1 MATYIDGEENFP
13 DDENGRFIPH
23 FGIGGMCIAFEKC
36 PLCFTARRPF
46 TCERCLE
53 NGDFSHSSSKSST
66 ESETDPHPEERYCE
80 KLDRLLRLRSER
92 DRLLSKLANRLK
104 ERNSVA
110 DKQWEVSLMKG
121 RLEWTRMA
129 IQDERIMMEKDKQSL
144 IKHLDELRAVKAKR
158 EEHNKK
164 VLKIQKY
171 LEHIR
176 TNIDS
181 RKESLEEKNEQLRTK
196 RQAKVEQLL
205 HYVFPITEIQ
215 HTSPRE
221 ESWQE
226 EVRQMSESEADEK
239 SSEDELVAA
248 LAEARRTSYVR
259 GRWVETINNGEAHYS
274 IVHPYVRVPANGD
287 YSAYIACTLTG
298 ETDVPDPDAE
308 LDLQNPGHQVSAALC
323 YTAQLIAHLAN
334 TLDVPLVRKV
344 HFSRFCKSELS
355 LREFSSAVEKLNSS
369 VLFLC
374 FSQAIPPDKLHP
386 HYTLRNLIT
395 MVDSKHQHYGR
406 TGDFEI
412 HSDLLLATLTT
423 PNMTSMLSGSGSESQ
438 QDSPDDD
445 GASIGSAD
453 QEEWETVPTTLPLL
467 PQACGGVSE
476 EGNTPSPPEPSP
488 SMMSASNLPQAPGGL
503 VSSAVA
509 SVASLWRTAT
519 SQLEKR

>member
-1 MATYIDGEENFP
+1 
-13 DDENGRFIPH
+13 
-23 FGIGGMCIAFEKC
+23 
-36 PLCFTARRPF
+36 
-46 TCERCLE
+46 
-53 NGDFSHSSSKSST
+53 
-66 ESETDPHPEERYCE
+66 
-80 KLDRLLRLRSER
+80 
-92 DRLLSKLANRLK
+92 
-104 ERNSVA
+104 
-110 DKQWEVSLMKG
+110 MKG
-121 RLEWTRMA
+121 RLEWTRKA
-129 IQDERIMMEKDKQSL
+129 IQDGRGMVEKDKQSL
-144 IKHLDELRAVKAKR
+144 KKRLDEVRAAKAKR
-158 EEHNKK
+158 DEHNKK

-181 RKESLEEKNEQLRTK
+181 REESLGEKNDQLRTK
-196 RQAKVEQLL
+196 RQEKVQQLL

-215 HTSPRE
+215 HTAPAE
-221 ESWQE
+221 EAWQE
-226 EVRQMSESEADEK
+226 EARQMSESEADDK
-239 SSEDELVAA
+239 SEEDELVAA

-274 IVHPYVRVPANGD
+274 IVHPNVRVPANGD
-287 YSAYIACTLTG
+287 YSAYVACTLTS
-298 ETDVPDPDAE
+298 EPDVPDPDGE
-308 LDLQNPGHQVSAALC
+308 LDLHNPGHQVSAMLC
-323 YTAQLIAHLAN
+323 YTAQLVAHIAN

-344 HFSRFCKSELS
+344 HFSRFCKSELN
-355 LREFSSAVEKLNSS
+355 LRQFSSAVEKLNSS

-386 HYTLRNLIT
+386 HYTMRNLIT
-395 MVDSKHQHYGR
+395 MVDSKHQDYGR
-406 TGDFEI
+406 TSDFEV

-445 GASIGSAD
+445 GASTGSAD
-453 QEEWETVPTTLPLL
+453 QEEWETVPTSLSLL
-467 PQACGGVSE
+467 PQGPVGVSE
-476 EGNTPSPPEPSP
+476 EGNSPSPPEPSP